1 MSEHP
6 VEALQEFLDDRLAAA
21 ERAALEGHLKTC
33 ERCQREL
40 ELLRWTRRALRGAA
54 KEPLPEATRLEVL
67 AALDRED
74 AAATPRQ
81 KVGRPWLLAAA
92 GLAASLLLAAG
103 LFWSRVAPPE
113 LPLAVARDFVEYRGG
128 ALELERVTE
137 DVAVIQDFFTDR
149 GLGFDARVFDLAM
162 MGLPPCWRKG
172 PQPRGGEERAVRLR
186 PRGRPPRHLPDASR
200 RRERTARR
208 CYAAG
213 ARRYRVL
220 RLRARGGNRGL
231 LAGGKRDLRVGV
243 RYPRRGSGP
252 ARLRQGDEGC
262 GGGRLGVEP
271 ADRPWSERDSNR
283 ESVTSIHSLF
293 TRF

>member
-40 ELLRWTRRALRGAA
+40 ELLRWTRWALRGAA

-67 AALDRED
+67 SALDRED

-92 GLAASLLLAAG
+92 GLAASLLLPAG

-113 LPLAVARDFVEYRGG
+113 LPLAVARDFVEYRRG

-149 GLGFDARVFDLAM
+149 ALGFDARVFDLAM
-162 MGLPPCWRKG
+162 MGYHPVGGKVHSRGAARSALFVYAREDGRPVICQMLLGDVRELPGGATRREHDGIEFFVYEREGVTVVFWQEGSVICVLASDIPGEDLVQLAFAKAMKG
-172 PQPRGGEERAVRLR
+172 VAAVGSGGASRSTVERA
-186 PRGRPPRHLPDASR
+186 
-200 RRERTARR
+200 
-208 CYAAG
+208 
-213 ARRYRVL
+213 
-220 RLRARGGNRGL
+220 GL
-231 LAGGKRDLRVGV
+231 
-243 RYPRRGSGP
+243 
-252 ARLRQGDEGC
+252 
-262 GGGRLGVEP
+262 
-271 ADRPWSERDSNR
+271 
-283 ESVTSIHSLF
+283 
-293 TRF
+293 

>member
-67 AALDRED
+67 SPLDRED

-113 LPLAVARDFVEYRGG
+113 LPLAVARDFVEYRRG

-149 GLGFDARVFDLAM
+149 ALGFDARVFDLAM
-162 MGLPPCWRKG
+162 MGYHPVGGKVHSRGAGRSALFVYAREDGRPVICQMLLGDVRELPGGATRREHDGIEFFVYEREGVTVVFWQEGSVICVLASDIPGEDLVQLAFAKAMKG
-172 PQPRGGEERAVRLR
+172 VAAVGSGGASRSTVERA
-186 PRGRPPRHLPDASR
+186 
-200 RRERTARR
+200 
-208 CYAAG
+208 
-213 ARRYRVL
+213 
-220 RLRARGGNRGL
+220 GL
-231 LAGGKRDLRVGV
+231 
-243 RYPRRGSGP
+243 
-252 ARLRQGDEGC
+252 
-262 GGGRLGVEP
+262 
-271 ADRPWSERDSNR
+271 
-283 ESVTSIHSLF
+283 
-293 TRF
+293 